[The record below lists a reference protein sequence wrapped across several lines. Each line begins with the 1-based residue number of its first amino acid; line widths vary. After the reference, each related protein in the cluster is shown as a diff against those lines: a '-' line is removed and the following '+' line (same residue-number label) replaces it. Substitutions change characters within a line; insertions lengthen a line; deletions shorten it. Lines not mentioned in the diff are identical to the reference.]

1 MTKREQNLQELEV
14 MMKRLRE
21 IAASKTMVTNDEE
34 AEDMGDRLYE
44 VADDIAWIIE
54 YLNI

>member
-21 IAASKTMVTNDEE
+21 IAATKTMVTDDEE
-34 AEDMGDRLYE
+34 AEDMGDRLCE
-44 VADDIAWIIE
+44 VADDIEWIIE

>member
-14 MMKRLRE
+14 MMRRLRE
-21 IAASKTMVTNDEE
+21 IAASKTMVTDDEE
-34 AEDMGDRLYE
+34 AEDMGDRLCE
-44 VADDIAWIIE
+44 VADDIGWIIT

>member
-21 IAASKTMVTNDEE
+21 IAASKTMVTDDEE

-44 VADDIAWIIE
+44 VADDIARIIE

>member
-21 IAASKTMVTNDEE
+21 IAASKTMVTDDEE